1 MEKSN
6 SHWKAANPLLFI
18 SATLLIGVVLGSL
31 FFNQVNKP
39 VDAIVIIC
47 IGIILLRGSLFFS
60 IPKWC
65 NGILVLSILMSWG
78 VAIYFATQE
87 KNLIHIPYPVDWVV
101 YCRNW
106 VVQKINATIVSKE
119 ANGFALAL
127 VLGVKSD
134 LNKQLLQA
142 YSQLGIIHIVAISG
156 MHLEIIFKNLTRIT
170 SLLPRKK
177 IFLFIELLLVLGGV
191 WLYTLMAFSS
201 PSIVRASVFFSI
213 YFIGKY
219 FQQSSFT
226 LNTIAGGVLLL
237 LLFDVKNLE
246 NLGLQ
251 LSYAAVVGIH
261 LFYPLFNKMLPM
273 DNPILAFLW
282 SNLCLSF
289 AAQLTALPILVY
301 HFHQMASMVLVS
313 NFVMVPLSN
322 VLLYSLVIL
331 LASPTVFGLSNLL
344 GKWIQQY
351 ILWMNACLLNLNS
364 WPISNSFQLHFDK
377 VQMVLYFVGLWLI
390 YRWLSKRQT
399 YYLFQLLI
407 LLTGYQILKLFSLV

>member
-31 FFNQVNKP
+31 FFNHSNQP
-39 VDAIVIIC
+39 IYAIVIIC
-47 IGIILLRGSLFFS
+47 IGLILLRGCFFFA

-65 NGILVLSILMSWG
+65 NGMLVIVILISWG
-78 VAIYFATQE
+78 VAIYFATQK
-87 KNLIHIPYPVDWVV
+87 KNLIHFPYPVDWVV

-106 VVQKINATIVSKE
+106 VIQKINATIVSKE

-134 LNKQLLQA
+134 LNKAVLNA
-142 YSQLGIIHIVAISG
+142 YTQLGIIHIVAISG

-170 SLLPRKK
+170 SLMPRKK

-251 LSYAAVVGIH
+251 LSYAAVMGIH

-273 DNPILAFLW
+273 DNPILSFLW

-289 AAQLTALPILVY
+289 AAQLTTLPILVY

-364 WPISNSFQLHFDK
+364 WPISNSVQLHFDK

>member
-31 FFNQVNKP
+31 FFNHSNQP
-39 VDAIVIIC
+39 IYAIVIIC
-47 IGIILLRGSLFFS
+47 IGLILLRGCFFFA

-65 NGILVLSILMSWG
+65 NGMLVIVILISWG
-78 VAIYFATQE
+78 VAIYFATQK
-87 KNLIHIPYPVDWVV
+87 KNLIHFPYPVDWVV

-106 VVQKINATIVSKE
+106 VIQKINATIVSKE

-134 LNKQLLQA
+134 LNKAVLNA
-142 YSQLGIIHIVAISG
+142 YTQLGIIHIVAISG

-170 SLLPRKK
+170 SLMPRKK

-273 DNPILAFLW
+273 DNPILSFLW

-289 AAQLTALPILVY
+289 AAQLTTLPILVY

-322 VLLYSLVIL
+322 VLLYSLFLL

-351 ILWMNACLLNLNS
+351 ILWMNACLLKLNS
-364 WPISNSFQLHFDK
+364 WPISNSVQLHFDK

>member
-6 SHWKAANPLLFI
+6 SHCKAANPLLFI

-31 FFNQVNKP
+31 FFNHSNQP
-39 VDAIVIIC
+39 IYAIVIIC
-47 IGIILLRGSLFFS
+47 IGLILLRGCFFFA

-65 NGILVLSILMSWG
+65 NGMLVIVILISWG
-78 VAIYFATQE
+78 VAIYFATQK
-87 KNLIHIPYPVDWVV
+87 KNLIHFPYPVDWVV

-106 VVQKINATIVSKE
+106 VIQKINATIVSKE

-134 LNKQLLQA
+134 LNKAVLNA
-142 YSQLGIIHIVAISG
+142 YTQLGIIHIVAISG

-170 SLLPRKK
+170 SLMPRKK
-177 IFLFIELLLVLGGV
+177 IFLFIELILVLGGV

-213 YFIGKY
+213 YFIGK
-219 FQQSSFT
+219 FLQQSSFT
-226 LNTIAGGVLLL
+226 LNTIAGGMLLL
-237 LLFDVKNLE
+237 LLFDVKNLD

-251 LSYAAVVGIH
+251 LSYAAVMGIH
-261 LFYPLFNKMLPM
+261 LFYPLFYKMLPM
-273 DNPILAFLW
+273 DNPILSFLW

-289 AAQLTALPILVY
+289 AAQLTTLPILVY

-377 VQMVLYFVGLWLI
+377 VQMVLYFVGLGLI